1 MTYYTSVI
9 DIFSNR
15 VLKNGSSVC
24 DESTQS
30 QIYINFSYG
39 LSFTIEYNS
48 KWYLSKILHVEIV
61 CQNICFSDLWTAS
74 HEKLLCL
81 STERIQLGLKETN
94 GIRTHNVCGDRNI
107 LHI

>member
-39 LSFTIEYNS
+39 LSFTIEYTS
-48 KWYLSKILHVEIV
+48 K
-61 CQNICFSDLWTAS
+61 
-74 HEKLLCL
+74 
-81 STERIQLGLKETN
+81 
-94 GIRTHNVCGDRNI
+94 
-107 LHI
+107 